1 MLFSFCLIL
10 IITFFGVNSFSS
22 IDLSGRDYRK
32 VAKNLSN
39 QIEFNMS
46 HKKLPSIDYQIFG
59 PNTQRIYL
67 NDNRISYIIPNAF
80 RNIYNLSEL
89 DLRNNRLQSL
99 EINFNFVKGQTK
111 RTVVNLNGNVN
122 LTLLS

>member
-1 MLFSFCLIL
+1 MAFSFRLIL
-10 IITFFGVNSFSS
+10 VINFFERISLSS

-39 QIEFNMS
+39 QIEFELS
-46 HKKLPSIDYQIFG
+46 HQDIESIEFQVFG
-59 PNTQRIYL
+59 PNTQKIYL

-80 RNIYNLSEL
+80 SNIYNLSVL
-89 DLRNNRLQSL
+89 DLRNNRLKSL

-111 RTVVNLNGNVN
+111 ETFVHLNGNVD